1 MPTASV
7 SITSLLAQMSGPRLK
22 VLFAQGAHGAADWVY
37 AIAAEGLPQAQL
49 CYGRMLLEGNAV
61 PKDVGRALKWFR
73 RASAAGDADAINMVG
88 RCLDNGWG
96 TPEDPAAAAEQYRRA
111 ADAGH
116 AWAQYNLGHLYLDGR
131 GVAQDFQLAF
141 ACYRRAAG
149 QQHERAMNLVGRCCE
164 EGWGTPRDPAAA
176 ADWYRRSAEGGYFR
190 GQFNWASILLKAGR
204 TDEAALWFERAA
216 AGGSAGVRQAVADT
230 LNRAIAATVDETET
244 ARASAGVGGPLRDL
258 VVRLCTQTAG

>member
-1 MPTASV
+1 MPTAAV

-22 VLFAQGAHGAADWVY
+22 ELFAQGARRAADWVY
-37 AIAAEGLPQAQL
+37 ATAADGLPQAQL
-49 CYGRMLLEGNAV
+49 CYGRMLLDGTGV
-61 PKDVGRALKWFR
+61 PKDLGKALKWFR
-73 RASAAGDADAINMVG
+73 RASAGGDIDAINMVG

-131 GVAQDFQLAF
+131 GVAQDFPLAF
-141 ACYRRAAG
+141 AYYRRAAN

-176 ADWYRRSAEGGYFR
+176 ADWYRCSAEGGYFR

-204 TDEAALWFERAA
+204 ADDAALWFERAA
-216 AGGSAGVRQAVADT
+216 TGGSADVRRAVVDT
-230 LNRAIAATVDETET
+230 LNRAT
-244 ARASAGVGGPLRDL
+244 ASGALRDL
-258 VVRLCTQTAG
+258 AVRLRTQTAG